1 MGGRVGASTNYN
13 KINKKI
19 LDRSAQSNPREN
31 LVVSSFLFFFTT
43 QEKNLKTL
51 HSTVYALIVKTKT
64 KHVHSSGPGVPTILL
79 SGTQLRKIRAGGRD
93 PTVVVHVA

>member
-1 MGGRVGASTNYN
+1 MGASTNYN

-19 LDRSAQSNPREN
+19 LDCSAQSNPREN
-31 LVVSSFLFFFTT
+31 LVVSSLFFTT